1 MGEAPG
7 RAGREAATDASLR
20 LQQLRFG
27 ASGPP
32 NCEKIGFC
40 WLQPPVCGTQLCGPR
55 RLTQGTGIPRGGPWS
70 IRTLGWRERVRLG
83 VCSKARTHRW
93 RDSGLLHTQQGDRG
107 ALWDRH
113 GEPCCALGGGEMPTR
128 HPAGSK
134 RCQGAVGQLFLSA
147 GPLTAPVT
155 CFYPDS
161 PQGQPGRAA
170 RAPPW
175 GDRAQ
180 LWELPARCRQNGE
193 VCFSSG
199 KTELRSLSSPGLREG
214 AAGGLGH
221 GVPPLKVLPPPQQ
234 GPAGSLGLD
243 TSMPPT
249 GNTCQVHSI
258 AFCLEAINHV
268 FLGLVY
274 RCRRERFIAVVLIHL
289 YPTS

>member
-1 MGEAPG
+1 MVLSCAAPG
-7 RAGREAATDASLR
+7 DS
-20 LQQLRFG
+20 
-27 ASGPP
+27 
-32 NCEKIGFC
+32 
-40 WLQPPVCGTQLCGPR
+40 
-55 RLTQGTGIPRGGPWS
+55 PRGQEYPEEAHGPSEHWGGEKES
-70 IRTLGWRERVRLG
+70 DWGSVPRLELTDGGILVFFTLSRATAGP
-83 VCSKARTHRW
+83 
-93 RDSGLLHTQQGDRG
+93 SGIGMESP
-107 ALWDRH
+107 AVPW
-113 GEPCCALGGGEMPTR
+113 GGGEMPTR